1 MKRSAAIVSA
11 LVVLLAACGEQAPVS
26 KPESGIRGV
35 VVSGPQCPVVTVQKP
50 CPDLPVPGIV
60 VRVSAADGS
69 ARETRTDSAGR
80 FDVAVAPGGY
90 VVRPV
95 VDSGMPTFSKP
106 VGVKVPDQGFVDVAL
121 HVDTGIR

>member
-1 MKRSAAIVSA
+1 MKRSTIVSA

-26 KPESGIRGV
+26 KPESGIRG
-35 VVSGPQCPVVTVQKP
+35 
-50 CPDLPVPGIV
+50 VPGIV

-90 VVRPV
+90 IVRPV